1 MQKIEVFKIPMS
13 APDDLS
19 LFKKMINDKQIIAND
34 IIAVLGKTEGNGCVN
49 DFTRALTT
57 TVYKSYLAHELKMSE
72 TDVLHKVAFVMSGGT
87 EGVMSPHATVF
98 TKKEVEPVSRDGKYL
113 VASSG
118 YTRDFLPEEIGTI
131 AMVEE
136 VARVVKN
143 LMKDAGLT
151 DPNDV
156 HFVQIKCPLLTSDRI
171 QDAYDRGKKV
181 VVTDTY
187 KSMGYSRGA
196 SALGV
201 AVALGEVASDKITND
216 VICHDWSLYS
226 SVASTS
232 AGIELMNC
240 EIIV

>member
-98 TKKEVEPVSRDGKYL
+98 TKKDVEPVSRDGKYL

-118 YTRDFLPEEIGTI
+118 YTRDFLPEEIGTT

-136 VARVVKN
+136 VARVVKKLN
-143 LMKDAGLT
+143 ER
-151 DPNDV
+151 
-156 HFVQIKCPLLTSDRI
+156 CR
-171 QDAYDRGKKV
+171 
-181 VVTDTY
+181 TY
-187 KSMGYSRGA
+187 
-196 SALGV
+196 
-201 AVALGEVASDKITND
+201 
-216 VICHDWSLYS
+216 
-226 SVASTS
+226 
-232 AGIELMNC
+232 
-240 EIIV
+240 